1 MDSRAGR
8 CGRGAAARFPW
19 RRAAAREQGARAL
32 VLRDGTG
39 DMGLQRWQG
48 PWDSNGP
55 TLRFAPPADPGVGI
69 FVLEVGL
76 RGPRPL

>member
-8 CGRGAAARFPW
+8 CGRGQRPASLGAAPP
-19 RRAAAREQGARAL
+19 REQGARVL

-39 DMGLQRWQG
+39 DMGLQRWWARPRDG
-48 PWDSNGP
+48 NGP
-55 TLRFAPPADPGVGI
+55 TLRFVPPADPGAGI